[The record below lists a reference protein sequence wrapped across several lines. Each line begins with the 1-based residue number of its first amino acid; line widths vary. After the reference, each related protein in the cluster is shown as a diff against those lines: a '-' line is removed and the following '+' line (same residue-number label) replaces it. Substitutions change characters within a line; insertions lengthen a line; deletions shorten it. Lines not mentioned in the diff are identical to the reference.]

1 MRKLDQK
8 SQKRLKIN
16 DFENSTIFGAMV
28 RQQKKNYILNGWLI
42 RKVQERFFRQS
53 KFKKTLMKTNNKKK
67 FDKKKIWGEGWC
79 YPFNQTAKLPKH
91 WNSR

>member
-42 RKVQERFFRQS
+42 RKVQERFFR
-53 KFKKTLMKTNNKKK
+53 
-67 FDKKKIWGEGWC
+67 
-79 YPFNQTAKLPKH
+79 
-91 WNSR
+91 